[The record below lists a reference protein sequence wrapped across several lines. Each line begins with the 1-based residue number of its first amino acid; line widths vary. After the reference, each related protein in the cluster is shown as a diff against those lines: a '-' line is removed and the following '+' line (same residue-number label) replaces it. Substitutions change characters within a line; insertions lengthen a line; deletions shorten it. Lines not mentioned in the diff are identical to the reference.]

1 MTANEINMKQ
11 ILEDLKSF
19 RTKEMENN
27 TNKITKKAI
36 EKMNIKFDEFRTRI
50 ETIER
55 KVEATETLAKQNQN
69 NIICLTNETTAL
81 QKNLA
86 EQVKKIDKLEENIE
100 DQINRNYRDTLV
112 TIKIKRKH
120 GITLHM

>member
-19 RTKEMENN
+19 RTKEMKNN

-36 EKMNIKFDEFRTRI
+36 EKMNIKFDELRTRI

>member
-112 TIKIKRKH
+112 TIKI
-120 GITLHM
+120 